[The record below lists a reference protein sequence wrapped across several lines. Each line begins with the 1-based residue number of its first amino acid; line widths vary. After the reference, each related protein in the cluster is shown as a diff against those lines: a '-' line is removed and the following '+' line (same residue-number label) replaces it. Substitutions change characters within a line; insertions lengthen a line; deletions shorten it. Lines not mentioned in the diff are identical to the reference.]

1 MVRTTRIEP
10 HLSLSLMLLLL
21 DFAVEIAFRRMLL
34 FPMGNQSEH
43 LSLYV
48 DYFGPKE
55 NKWASCAQ
63 FGVTVYGE
71 GENFFRG
78 MEKKRSEEEKVMT
91 KSQLKSNCCWFLY
104 YFFSRGTPQ
113 IHRGRGRLGIH
124 PLHSQEG
131 LLFRGE
137 GQALPCR

>member
-63 FGVTVYGE
+63 IVVTVYGE

-78 MEKKRSEEEKVMT
+78 MEKEK
-91 KSQLKSNCCWFLY
+91 K
-104 YFFSRGTPQ
+104 G
-113 IHRGRGRLGIH
+113 RGRGKK
-124 PLHSQEG
+124 
-131 LLFRGE
+131 
-137 GQALPCR
+137 